1 MRKEDMS
8 RDRDPLF
15 GLKRQELEGFLQLL
29 IASEKGLAKPTSE
42 IMAYLER
49 MAAREQVDPD
59 ESTQVAKRTWRS
71 LIAERLQA
79 APPDPVRPF
88 GVHIRAKRVAAK
100 VAADQVAAAL
110 GQERP
115 SYDRVETG
123 QIGPLDLPSVL
134 LARIVRLFG
143 FSFNELGKI
152 MRLALGGPH
161 TARGYGFARGG
172 RSEFAHDEQSIAAE
186 DLRNIARGRE
196 EALDKDTLARLETK
210 LAEVN
215 ELLTKPV
222 E

>member
-1 MRKEDMS
+1 MS

-29 IASEKGLAKPTSE
+29 IASEKGLAKPTGE
-42 IMAYLER
+42 VMAYLER

-59 ESTQVAKRTWRS
+59 ESTQLAKRAWRS
-71 LIAERLQA
+71 LIAERLQIA
-79 APPDPVRPF
+79 SPGPVRPF

-100 VAADQVAAAL
+100 VGADQIAAAL
-110 GQERP
+110 EQDRP

-123 QIGPLDLPSVL
+123 QTSPLDLPSVL

-143 FSFNELGKI
+143 FSFNELGKTI
-152 MRLALGGPH
+152 RLALESPQ
-161 TARGYGFARGG
+161 TTRGYGFARGSRG
-172 RSEFAHDEQSIAAE
+172 DFAHDEQSIAAE
-186 DLRNIARGRE
+186 DLRNVARGRH
-196 EALDKDTLARLETK
+196 EALDREILARLETK

-215 ELLTKPV
+215 ELLAKAV